1 MPTNNAG
8 AQPHPCRNSKCPLA
22 PAEPA
27 SSAVASIMATIKPSP
42 AQENACKTHETYDQK
57 ERAHQPG
64 QRAQPALARGCPLW
78 TEDQRS
84 TVVEAARAAGWAHL
98 PGRVVVAPSCS
109 HPAQRKDKAHKVLQ
123 RQNGSQTFRV
133 ARWDRANDLFD
144 HPGPASSPPHAPLQP
159 SAQFQCSAGRTKG
172 TLMLENQEAQVS
184 KRRRG
189 GKP

>member
-1 MPTNNAG
+1 MPTNNVG

-27 SSAVASIMATIKPSP
+27 GSAVASFMATIKPSP

-84 TVVEAARAAGWAHL
+84 IVVEAARAAGWAHL

-133 ARWDRANDLFD
+133 TPCDRANHLSD
-144 HPGPASSPPHAPLQP
+144 HPHHVSSLTHAPLQKR
-159 SAQFQCSAGRTKG
+159 AHFQCSAKPVRG
-172 TLMLENQEAQVS
+172 TLIRENQEAQVS

-189 GKP
+189 GKT

>member
-8 AQPHPCRNSKCPLA
+8 AQPPPCRNSKCPLA

-27 SSAVASIMATIKPSP
+27 TSAVASIMATIKPSP

-57 ERAHQPG
+57 ERANQPG

-84 TVVEAARAAGWAHL
+84 IVVEAARAAGWAHL

-109 HPAQRKDKAHKVLQ
+109 HPAQRKDKAHKVFQ
-123 RQNGSQTFRV
+123 RQNGLQDFGSPCRN
-133 ARWDRANDLFD
+133 RANDLSD
-144 HPGPASSPPHAPLQP
+144 HPSPASSLWHAPLQP
-159 SAQFQCSAGRTKG
+159 SAQIQCSAGRTKG
-172 TLMLENQEAQVS
+172 TLI
-184 KRRRG
+184 
-189 GKP
+189 

>member
-1 MPTNNAG
+1 MPTNNVG

-27 SSAVASIMATIKPSP
+27 GSAVASIMATIKPSP

-84 TVVEAARAAGWAHL
+84 TIVEAARAAGWAHL

-109 HPAQRKDKAHKVLQ
+109 HPAQRKDKAHKVFQ
-123 RQNGSQTFRV
+123 RQNLLQDFGV
-133 ARWDRANDLFD
+133 PWWNRANDLSD
-144 HPGPASSPPHAPLQP
+144 HPGPASSLTHAPLQKR
-159 SAQFQCSAGRTKG
+159 AHFQCSAKPVRG
-172 TLMLENQEAQVS
+172 TLIRENQEAQVS

-189 GKP
+189 GKT

>member
-27 SSAVASIMATIKPSP
+27 GSAVVS
-42 AQENACKTHETYDQK
+42 KTEHHGHHQAHLQRLNVRPTYTQTK
-57 ERAHQPG
+57 TQHKPG
-64 QRAQPALARGCPLW
+64 QSTQPALAQGCPLW

-84 TVVEAARAAGWAHL
+84 TIVEAARAADWAHL

-123 RQNGSQTFRV
+123 RQNGSQTFGV
-133 ARWDRANDLFD
+133 TPWDRANHLSD
-144 HPGPASSPPHAPLQP
+144 HPNHASSLTHAPLQKR
-159 SAQFQCSAGRTKG
+159 AHFQCSAKPVRG
-172 TLMLENQEAQVS
+172 TLIRENQKAQVS

>member
-27 SSAVASIMATIKPSP
+27 GSAVASIMATIKPSP

-84 TVVEAARAAGWAHL
+84 TIVEAARAADWAHL
-98 PGRVVVAPSCS
+98 PGRVVVPPSCS

-123 RQNGSQTFRV
+123 RQNGSQTFGP
-133 ARWDRANDLFD
+133 APWDR
-144 HPGPASSPPHAPLQP
+144 
-159 SAQFQCSAGRTKG
+159 G
-172 TLMLENQEAQVS
+172 TP
-184 KRRRG
+184 RG
-189 GKP
+189 GHKNALPKVAQASLQARGHTDRHFAALFEP

>member
-27 SSAVASIMATIKPSP
+27 GSAVVSIMATIKPIYSAHP
-42 AQENACKTHETYDQK
+42 QRPTYTQTKTQHKPDQST
-57 ERAHQPG
+57 QL
-64 QRAQPALARGCPLW
+64 ALAQGCQSW

-84 TVVEAARAAGWAHL
+84 TIVEAARAAGWAHL

-109 HPAQRKDKAHKVLQ
+109 HPAQRKDKAHKVVQ
-123 RQNGSQTFRV
+123 RQNGSQTFGV
-133 ARWDRANDLFD
+133 ARWDRANDLSD
-144 HPGPASSPPHAPLQP
+144 HPDHAISLTHAPLQKR
-159 SAQFQCSAGRTKG
+159 AHFQCSAKPVRG
-172 TLMLENQEAQVS
+172 TLIRENQEAQVS

-189 GKP
+189 GKT